1 MAEEVKKSESKR
13 EANEARQTKLIK
25 DFIDDAEVKSEFY
38 MEMEISLET
47 PLAKKLYK
55 RSFDHVQTQATAATL
70 LTRKFGLRE
79 LSDENVK
86 KIDESLKQLNDELSN
101 DMAFADSIIEDTG
114 MKMSATTPDRVDL
127 VAKITCPQGMAMMKL
142 ITKLDLLA
150 MKLKTLWMAGEL
162 SLANSED
169 RSYQWQARIFK
180 ASDAI
185 RALGTEAYIAAE
197 KKKQSDIDK
206 AQKKREKQ
214 AKRRAERQA
223 QAVNA
228 E

>member
-1 MAEEVKKSESKR
+1 MAEEEVKKSESKR
-13 EANEARQTKLIK
+13 EANEAKQTKLIK

-38 MEMEISLET
+38 MEMEISLDT

-55 RSFDHVQTQATAATL
+55 RSFEHVQTQATAATL

-114 MKMSATTPDRVDL
+114 MKMSATTPDRVEL
-127 VAKITCPQGMAMMKL
+127 VAKITCPQGMAVLKL
-142 ITKLDLLA
+142 ITKLDTLA

-169 RSYQWQARIFK
+169 RSHQWQVRIFK
-180 ASDAI
+180 AADAI

-223 QAVNA
+223 EAVNA
-228 E
+228 

>member
-1 MAEEVKKSESKR
+1 MAEQDNQNGEAKR
-13 EANEARQTKLIK
+13 EANERKQTKLIK

-38 MEMEISLET
+38 MEVDISLET
-47 PLAKKLYK
+47 PLAKKLFK

-86 KIDESLKQLNDELSN
+86 KIDESLKQLNDELTN
-101 DMAFADSIIEDTG
+101 DMAFADSIIADTG
-114 MKMSATTPDRVDL
+114 MKMAATTPDKVDL
-127 VAKITCPQGMAMMKL
+127 TAKVTCPQGMALLKL
-142 ITKLDLLA
+142 ITKLDDLT

-169 RSYQWQARIFK
+169 RSHQWQVRIFK
-180 ASDAI
+180 AADAI

-214 AKRRAERQA
+214 AKRRADRQA
-223 QAVNA
+223 EAVNA
-228 E
+228 